1 MGDRLVNLR
10 TAVSQLESVFSS
22 CKQVSSVYTTAP
34 WGNNDQPS
42 FLNMAVNIMVNA
54 DARRTLQEILSI
66 EKAMGRERKEKWGQR
81 LIDIDILFFG
91 NSIID
96 ETDLIIPHP
105 EIQNRRFALVP
116 MVEIAP
122 DFSHPVL
129 NKNISTLLSVCEDEL
144 AVNIHAQLNG

>member
-1 MGDRLVNLR
+1 MVNLR
-10 TAVSQLESVFSS
+10 TAVSQLESVFGS

-42 FLNMAVNIMVNA
+42 FLNMAVNIVVNA
-54 DARRTLQEILSI
+54 DARRTLQEVLSI

-91 NSIID
+91 NFIIN

-116 MVEIAP
+116 MVEIAS

-129 NKNISTLLSVCEDEL
+129 NKNIATLLSVCQDEL
-144 AVNIHAQLNG
+144 AVNTHAQLNG